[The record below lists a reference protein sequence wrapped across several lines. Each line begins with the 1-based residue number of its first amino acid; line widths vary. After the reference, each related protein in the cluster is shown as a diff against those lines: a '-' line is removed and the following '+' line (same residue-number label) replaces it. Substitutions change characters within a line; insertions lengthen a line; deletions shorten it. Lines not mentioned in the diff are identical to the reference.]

1 MSHRIGFPLK
11 RAPESARCAE
21 IFLRAP
27 IGGVVCIDAFRAHL
41 PDFASAPTA
50 LCKCA
55 FIRRLQSARGS
66 FQSETG
72 RCEIEREQII

>member
-1 MSHRIGFPLK
+1 VQKFFCVRRFVAWFASTRFAH
-11 RAPESARCAE
+11 
-21 IFLRAP
+21 IFLILRALRLRS
-27 IGGVVCIDAFRAHL
+27 VKR
-41 PDFASAPTA
+41 
-50 LCKCA
+50 A